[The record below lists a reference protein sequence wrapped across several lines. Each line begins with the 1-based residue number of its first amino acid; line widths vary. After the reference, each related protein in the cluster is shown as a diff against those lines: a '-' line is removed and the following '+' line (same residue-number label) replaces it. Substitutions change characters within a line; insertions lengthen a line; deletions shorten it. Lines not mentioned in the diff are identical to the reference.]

1 MVRDAA
7 HPITF
12 PISMTGD
19 GGKIGM
25 ELWPDILDDQRHAVL
40 RAENQVN
47 EIQAE
52 GLRHGGKGRR
62 SIGRAFGPCIRLGRY
77 LGLRPRLAWAGPLA
91 RKICVNGVMK

>member
-1 MVRDAA
+1 MVRDTA

-25 ELWPDILDDQRHAVL
+25 ELRSDVPGDQRHAVL

-47 EIQAE
+47 KIQAE
-52 GLRHGGKGRR
+52 GLRHGGKGCRVV
-62 SIGRAFGPCIRLGRY
+62 
-77 LGLRPRLAWAGPLA
+77 WDGPLA
-91 RKICVNGVMK
+91 LVFVWVAT